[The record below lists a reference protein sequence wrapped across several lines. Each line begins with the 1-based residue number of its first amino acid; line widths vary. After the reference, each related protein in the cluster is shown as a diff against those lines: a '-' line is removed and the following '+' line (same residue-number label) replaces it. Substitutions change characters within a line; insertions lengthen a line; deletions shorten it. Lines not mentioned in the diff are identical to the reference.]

1 MCVVSNVP
9 AVDKHRAFG
18 WSVLFL
24 NLPVEGQDGSGIIRH
39 SMIRPGS
46 EVELSHFQWTLRTSL
61 ELEKEREFHAQ
72 VEREGGREGGREGSH
87 LHYQGSRGVVSQSLL
102 VRHGDLEWSK
112 VLGPALRPVLLALYL
127 SPFLQVGHHNNGE
140 WFLLPDQP
148 PEVYQGLWE
157 RTCTSGHTLH
167 VLLTHS

>member
-1 MCVVSNVP
+1 MSVCVCVCVCVVSNVP

-61 ELEKEREFHAQ
+61 ELEKEREFHTQ
-72 VEREGGREGGREGSH
+72 VEREGGREGGRE
-87 LHYQGSRGVVSQSLL
+87 RGVS
-102 VRHGDLEWSK
+102 
-112 VLGPALRPVLLALYL
+112 PALPGF
-127 SPFLQVGHHNNGE
+127 S
-140 WFLLPDQP
+140 WCSQP
-148 PEVYQGLWE
+148 EFARQTW
-157 RTCTSGHTLH
+157 
-167 VLLTHS
+167 